1 MGGDSHARPAPLRV
15 LLPRQAGIRLVR
27 DGRAIHE
34 AHAAHVDLD
43 VEQPG
48 VYRLEAR
55 IGGRLWLLSNPIHL
69 R

>member
-1 MGGDSHARPAPLRV
+1 LRV
-15 LLPRQAGIRLVR
+15 LLPRPAALTLIR

-34 AHAAHVDLD
+34 AHAAHIDLD
-43 VEQPG
+43 VDRPG

-55 IGGRLWLLSNPIHL
+55 VDGRLWLLSNPIHL